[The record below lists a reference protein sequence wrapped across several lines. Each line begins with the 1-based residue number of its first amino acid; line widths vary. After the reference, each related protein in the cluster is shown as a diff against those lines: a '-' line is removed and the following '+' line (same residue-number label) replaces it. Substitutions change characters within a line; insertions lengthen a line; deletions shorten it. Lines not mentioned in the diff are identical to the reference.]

1 MGQYD
6 IAELLLKS
14 DTPLSTSDIAKKI
27 NRSSSTAGY
36 GLKQLQKKDYV
47 TKKGAKYE
55 LAEDVGE
62 AEVESLKPTSI
73 ADARDQGEQ

>member
-6 IAELLLKS
+6 IAKLLLEC
-14 DTPLSTSDIAKKI
+14 DNPLSTKDIAKKI
-27 NRSSSTAGY
+27 GRSSSTAGY

-47 TKKGAKYE
+47 IKKGTRYE

-62 AEVESLKPTSI
+62 ADVESLKPTSI
-73 ADARDQGEQ
+73 DDARNQDEQ